1 MQPIKVNQQVIN
13 EVLTN
18 VYTQLGN
25 LNILKTERL
34 SINKLLSKPAKDAVE
49 VNFTPEAYH
58 EMCLLIDHFDTEVAW
73 HGLVD
78 RIDQSH
84 FRITKILVYP
94 QKVTGGTVNT
104 DQGKYARWQ
113 DRLDDE
119 SFSKLRFQ
127 GHSHVNMSTNP
138 SSVDMD
144 KQWEMINS
152 FGDNV
157 FYIFMIWNKKRSYN
171 VRVVDM
177 AENVIYSGDDV
188 KVTIGD
194 IDMKE
199 FLAEAEA
206 LVEKPNYSYT
216 GGYGAGKS
224 TYAGGEFVGKATSA
238 TGTTGIVP
246 PTTAKTETKPAVTP
260 ASLCLKT
267 VTGGAAPKVPA
278 AKNGQSNLM
287 NYYQKNQDEL
297 VNNWNASC
305 YPYADTIQ
313 Q

>member
-1 MQPIKVNQQVIN
+1 MQPIKVNQTVIN
-13 EVLTN
+13 EVLGD
-18 VYTQLGN
+18 VYRQITDLGV
-25 LNILKTERL
+25 LKTERL
-34 SINKLLSKPAKDAVE
+34 SISKVLSTPAKDAVE

-78 RIDQSH
+78 RIDKTH

-104 DQGKYARWQ
+104 DQEKYVNWQ
-113 DRLDDE
+113 DGLDDE
-119 SFSKLRFQ
+119 SFNKLRFQ
-127 GHSHVNMSTNP
+127 GHSHVNMATNP

-152 FGDNV
+152 FGDDV

-194 IDMKE
+194 ADMKG
-199 FLAEAEA
+199 FLTEAEA
-206 LVEKPNYSYT
+206 LIEKSVYSTTYNGSSYGGNYGT
-216 GGYGAGKS
+216 GAK
-224 TYAGGEFVGKATSA
+224 TYAGGEFVGKANSTSA
-238 TGTTGIVP
+238 
-246 PTTAKTETKPAVTP
+246 ASEKLETKSVSAKPKTP
-260 ASLCLKT
+260 ALKT
-267 VTGGAAPKVPA
+267 VTGSAAPKVST
-278 AKNGQSNLM
+278 SNLV
-287 NYYQKNQDEL
+287 NYYHDKQDEL
-297 VNNWNASC
+297 IENWNSSC
-305 YPYADTIQ
+305 YPYVD
-313 Q
+313 